1 MATVNKNFRVKNG
14 LVVEGSTATVNGYD
28 ILTKS
33 SSSQSYIIDLIGGQ
47 ATSTNTPNAV
57 VKRDANGDFAAGVI
71 TADLIGDVTGTVS
84 SLSNHNTDDLSEG
97 SSNLYFTN
105 QRALDA
111 TASAYD
117 TAGSA
122 SAAQAAAEDYTDTAL
137 LSYTPTANLDST
149 IDGYGYLKSA
159 DLSGYATESYVT
171 GEINALDTD
180 DIEEGTSNLYFTNQ
194 RALDATASAYD
205 AAGSASTAQ
214 SNAATYTDNAINAL
228 DTDDI
233 EEGSSNL
240 YFTNGRARNAVSGGT
255 GITYNPADGVISV
268 TSNTYDSY
276 GAASAAESNANAY
289 TDGEITTALATAQG
303 YADSAEADAIS
314 AAAADATTKAN
325 TAEQNAKD
333 YADSLA
339 SNYDVAGAA
348 ATAEANANSYTDT
361 AVANLVDGAPALL
374 DTLNELAAAIADN
387 PNYATDVANLVA
399 TKADTS
405 YVDSEISDLDTA
417 AQGYATTAE
426 NNAKAYADGLASNY
440 DAAGS
445 ASAAQSAAESYAD
458 GLAGDILDGTSEFT
472 ALDIN
477 SVSRQVAS
485 TTGNIDTAVETTV
498 LSWAK
503 SSYRTAK
510 VLLKAKNGSHTHA
523 SEVLLTL
530 DTSDNINITE
540 YAITTTNGSLM
551 DITADISGTDVRI
564 RVTPAHN
571 NTEVMAHATLLV

>member
-117 TAGSA
+117 AAGSA

-180 DIEEGTSNLYFTNQ
+180 DIEEG
-194 RALDATASAYD
+194 A
-205 AAGSASTAQ
+205 
-214 SNAATYTDNAINAL
+214 
-228 DTDDI
+228 
-233 EEGSSNL
+233 SNL

-289 TDGEITTALATAQG
+289 TDGEITAALATAQG
-303 YADSAEADAIS
+303 YADSAEADAIA

-325 TAEQNAKD
+325 AAEQNAKD

-485 TTGNIDTAVETTV
+485 TTGNIDTAAETTV

-571 NTEVMAHATLLV
+571 NTEVMAHATLIV